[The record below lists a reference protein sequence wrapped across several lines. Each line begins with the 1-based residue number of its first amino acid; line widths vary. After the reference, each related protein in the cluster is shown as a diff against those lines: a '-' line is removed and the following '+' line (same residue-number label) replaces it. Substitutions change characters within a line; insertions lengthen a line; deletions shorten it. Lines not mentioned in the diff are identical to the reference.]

1 MRSRR
6 WLVISLGAPLLLFG
20 LASLHY
26 TKPDALDHHRQQAER
41 YGLPAPSNGILYL
54 GMAATTL
61 GAGLVGF
68 GLRRESARS

>member
-6 WLVISLGAPLLLFG
+6 WLTIALGAPLLAFG

-41 YGLPAPSNGILYL
+41 YGFPAPSNGILYL
-54 GMAATTL
+54 GAAATAF

-68 GLRRESARS
+68 GLRRDSARS